1 MKLYVKK
8 VKNSKNEV
16 KEWIWIKSYNN
27 SGKLVRKS
35 LKLENSK
42 DNWKKAEL
50 IKANLLIQKEKGE
63 FIEKQIPTLDE
74 YMKISFE
81 MNKGTRT
88 DNTQYG
94 YQVAYDKRI
103 SPILGHK
110 KIDTI
115 KPMDVKLLQSGLVG
129 VVSPRRIKNIRAVL
143 NGILSDALDNDLIIK
158 NPVSATK
165 TIPLDDSEI
174 HPFSI
179 NEIALILKKSE
190 GQHRNFFALG
200 FMSGM
205 RSGEMIALK
214 WSDIDFFQSEIK
226 ITKTKRMGVEKEP
239 KTKSSKRTI
248 DILDSL
254 KPYLHNQYELTGD
267 KNSYVFL
274 NQDGEGYHDI
284 RRIRDSVW
292 RKTITKCGLEYRTI
306 YQTRHSF
313 ATMMLSNGE
322 DILWVSHTLGHKNS
336 SITLEVY
343 ARYIK
348 SKEKK
353 RGSFLE
359 EGLSSANSKIELLTD
374 EKFVA

>member
-1 MKLYVKK
+1 MKLYIKK
-8 VKNSKNEV
+8 AKNSKSEV

-35 LKLENSK
+35 LKLLNTKE
-42 DNWKKAEL
+42 NWKKAEL
-50 IKANLLIQKEKGE
+50 IRANLLLQKEKGE

-88 DNTQYG
+88 ASTQYG

-103 SPILGHK
+103 SPILGHR
-110 KIDTI
+110 KIDNI
-115 KPMDVKLLQSGLVG
+115 KPADVKLLQSGLVG

-143 NGILSDALDNDLIIK
+143 NGILSDALDNDLITK

-165 TIPLDDSEI
+165 TIPLNDSEI
-174 HPFSI
+174 HPMDI
-179 NEIALILKKSE
+179 NEISLILENSD
-190 GQHRNFFALG
+190 GQYRNFFALA
-200 FMSGM
+200 FMTGM

-214 WSDIDFFQSEIK
+214 WRDIDFFKSEINVS
-226 ITKTKRMGVEKEP
+226 KTKRMGIEKCT
-239 KTKSSKRTI
+239 KTKSSNRMI

-254 KPYLHNQYELTGD
+254 KPYLQTQYELTGH

-284 RRIRDSVW
+284 RRIRDSAW
-292 RKTITKCGLEYRTI
+292 RKTIEKCGLEYRTI

-336 SITLEVY
+336 AITLEVY

-359 EGLSSANSKIELLTD
+359 EGLSSKIESPTTG
-374 EKFVA
+374 KFVA

>member
-1 MKLYVKK
+1 MKLYIKK
-8 VKNSKNEV
+8 VKNSKGEV

-35 LKLENSK
+35 LKLINSK
-42 DNWKKAEL
+42 ENWKKAEL
-50 IKANLLIQKEKGE
+50 IRANILLQKEKGE

-88 DNTQYG
+88 ASTQYG

-103 SPILGHK
+103 SPILGHR

-115 KPMDVKLLQSGLVG
+115 KPADVKLLQSGLVG

-143 NGILSDALDNDLIIK
+143 NGILSDALDNDLITK

-174 HPFSI
+174 YPFSM
-179 NEIALILKKSE
+179 NEIALILENSE
-190 GQHRNFFALG
+190 GQYQNFYALA
-200 FMSGM
+200 FMTGM
-205 RSGEMIALK
+205 RSGEIIALK
-214 WSDIDFFQSEIK
+214 WSDIDFFKSEIN
-226 ITKTKRMGVEKEP
+226 ISRTKRMGVEKCP

-254 KPYLHNQYELTGD
+254 KPYLQKQYELTGH

-274 NQDGEGYHDI
+274 NQDEEGYHDI
-284 RRIRDSVW
+284 RRIRDSDW
-292 RKTITKCGLEYRTI
+292 RKTIEKSGLEYRTI

-359 EGLSSANSKIELLTD
+359 EGLSSKIESPTMGR
-374 EKFVA
+374 FVA